1 MALTLQRNAGQL
13 LLAVWLILY
22 GLAGITALGLPAPF
36 MAVLALLTGV
46 LILVGR

>member
-1 MALTLQRNAGQL
+1 MAVNVQKNVGLL

-22 GLAGITALGLPAPF
+22 GITGLVAFAMPGLVMPVLGLIA
-36 MAVLALLTGV
+36 GV